1 VNATHHTA
9 ILVRPDGLARIRDRV
24 AVETTVTISCNG
36 LPVSTQVASPD
47 HLRELGAGH
56 VVTGGICRRVVD
68 VCVNANTI
76 DVRGEEGAFRD
87 LTSPVESRLKIT
99 PDLVFGVHR
108 SLESGLW
115 AETGGVHTA
124 VLFSGGDLRIRAS
137 DIGRHNAVDKCIGH
151 MVLTG
156 LDPAL
161 CVLGCT
167 GRQPSPMVVK
177 AARAG
182 IPVVISRASAT
193 DRGIALAG
201 EAGITLICFAR
212 KGRFTVYTHPER
224 IEGLPTRKEDIES
237 LEMVSTPCQE

>member
-1 VNATHHTA
+1 VTTTHHTG

-24 AVETTVTISCNG
+24 AVETTVTVSCNG
-36 LPVSTQVASPD
+36 VPVSTQVASPD

-56 VVTGGICRRVVD
+56 VVTEGICRRVLD
-68 VCVNANTI
+68 VRVNANTI

-87 LTSPVESRLKIT
+87 LTSPVESSLTIT
-99 PDLVFGVHR
+99 PDLVFGVRR

-124 VLFSGGDLRIRAS
+124 VLFSAGDLRFRAP

-151 MVLTG
+151 MVLSG

-161 CVLGCT
+161 CILGCT
-167 GRQPSPMVVK
+167 GRQPSLMVEK

-182 IPVVISRASAT
+182 IPIIVSRASST
-193 DRGIALAG
+193 DQGIARAG
-201 EAGITLICFAR
+201 ETGITLICFVR
-212 KGRFTVYTHPER
+212 NGRFTVYTHPER
-224 IEGLPTRKEDIES
+224 IEGLPARKEDIES
-237 LEMVSTPCQE
+237 LEMVSIPGEE